1 MERGEM
7 PVGFAM
13 ALAQNPKAM
22 EKFARLTE
30 AEKQNIIAGTHF
42 VNSREEMQKYV
53 NKLTTD

>member
-1 MERGEM
+1 M

-22 EKFARLTE
+22 EKFARLSE
-30 AEKQNIIAGTHF
+30 SEKQNIISGTHF

-53 NKLTTD
+53 NKLATD